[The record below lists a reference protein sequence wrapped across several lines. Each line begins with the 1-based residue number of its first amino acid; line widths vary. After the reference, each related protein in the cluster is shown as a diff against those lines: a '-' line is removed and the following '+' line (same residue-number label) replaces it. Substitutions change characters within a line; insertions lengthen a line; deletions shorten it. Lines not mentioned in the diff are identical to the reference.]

1 MKNKLLFLLL
11 FVFQINANH
20 INSQNI
26 ISVNDVDNIDI
37 YMSVRIEP
45 PLQYEEGTAEAVKND
60 YNALM
65 NIKSKKV
72 TDHLENM
79 VNTINSLQ
87 DSVSNFPLKSTT
99 TIIVIDFKK
108 NSVVKCTIGICTG
121 GLIVLNNGADGKVY
135 EKRKAFDDFL
145 KFIFSDEFI
154 DYIKT
159 GALILY

>member
-1 MKNKLLFLLL
+1 MKKKIL
-11 FVFQINANH
+11 FVSLVIFQISVNH

-60 YNALM
+60 YNTLM

-108 NSVVKCTIGICTG
+108 DSVVKCTIGICTG
-121 GLIVLNNGADGKVY
+121 DLIVLNNGADGKVY